1 MVSRRTLGNKLDSL
15 TYKQGVRRT
24 VNDMAERAKE
34 KGKTS
39 PYRVNYRLHGAT
51 VAWVANKLLH
61 KVTNTNA
68 KITTADYDKK
78 IILEIPDQ
86 RLSPELESSEEL
98 AMNVELDIGL
108 VGETRSYK
116 NDYVSLVE
124 SQAVK
129 IVEGVT
135 NRVLPQI

>member
-1 MVSRRTLGNKLDSL
+1 M
-15 TYKQGVRRT
+15 
-24 VNDMAERAKE
+24 
-34 KGKTS
+34 
-39 PYRVNYRLHGAT
+39 NYRLHGAT

-61 KVTNTNA
+61 KVTNTNV
-68 KITTADYDKK
+68 KITTSRYDKV

-86 RLSPELESSEEL
+86 RLFPELESSEEL

-108 VGETRSYK
+108 VEETRSYK

-135 NRVLPQI
+135 NMVLPQL